1 MKSGTP
7 IDEPSSDWRARIGA
21 LPQDRARDLAERAHN
36 APLFA
41 HAYAFHL
48 NFRFGAM
55 EPADLLDFAREE
67 RLVGVKIH
75 VEDGEDASLRAMTE
89 AARLGFGAE
98 AAARGLAVHVET
110 SSTDRAAL
118 DEAVAIARS
127 VGAGSVRCYPRYEGR
142 VSEIIART
150 TEDLSRLD
158 ELDPE
163 RRLPFTLE
171 QHEDLTSDELVR
183 IIEQVGNPRLSLLFD
198 FGNMINA
205 YETPLAAL
213 ARQAKYVTEVHVKD
227 CLVVPD
233 RGGWGHRACISGQ
246 GHLPMQALMA
256 ELLLLGDER
265 PQVTAYGLEEE
276 DGYFAPALRSPAEG
290 PDPFIAAR
298 TQSYTDPGPGD
309 LSARLYDE
317 VAAARAQVATIRAML
332 RDIATEAENRSKRT

>member
-1 MKSGTP
+1 MTSCTP
-7 IDEPSSDWRARIGA
+7 IDEPGGDWRARIRV
-21 LPQDRARDLAERAHN
+21 LPQDRARSLAERALS

-48 NFRFGAM
+48 NFRFGGM
-55 EPADLLDFAREE
+55 KPGDLLDFARAEQ
-67 RLVGVKIH
+67 LVGVKIH
-75 VEDGEDASLRAMTE
+75 VEDGEDASLQAMSE
-89 AARLGFGAE
+89 AARLDFGAE
-98 AAARGLAVHVET
+98 AAERGLAVHVET
-110 SSTDRAAL
+110 SSTDRSAL
-118 DEAVAIARS
+118 EEAVTIARS
-127 VGAGSVRCYPRYEGR
+127 VGARSVRCYPRYEGR

-150 TEDLSRLD
+150 VKDLHRLD

-163 RRLPFTLE
+163 GRLRFTLE
-171 QHEDLTSDELVR
+171 QHEDLTSDELVGIVER
-183 IIEQVGNPRLSLLFD
+183 VGNPRLTLLFD

-205 YETPLAAL
+205 YERPLAAL
-213 ARQAKYVTEVHVKD
+213 ARQAAHVTEVHVKD

-276 DGYFAPALRSPAEG
+276 DGYFAPALRFPMDD

-298 TQSYTDPGPGD
+298 SQSYTDPGPGD
-309 LSARLYDE
+309 LSARLGDE
-317 VAAARAQVATIRAML
+317 AAAARVQVAAVRFML
-332 RDIATEAENRSKRT
+332 RDIAAEAENRSKHT